1 MNLDRFDVGFGYE
14 KIFNLTEM
22 QLTRR
27 TILHS
32 ATALAGF
39 GILSSKQ
46 GHTQLSSSI
55 DLQNPEDNV
64 VAFAKLAGSL
74 KPESVHYFYSGTIYG
89 MTPEESHALF
99 DYSGV
104 MKFVWKPIGD
114 NSYHYRMFDIGY
126 FSDLLTG
133 SPLDDFKNPYTNEII
148 RVLQPRAGP
157 YDFSAKPQLLDW
169 RQSGDQLWISNS
181 EGIQMPNRLDPKDWP
196 LGSTGKM
203 INFRYIFGYRGELS
217 NIEDQE
223 RTNVSSLQFFSEL
236 SPWYPFLRMGQRPG
250 FNYWSLQGNKINS
263 LSDVA
268 PETLAYIEKNEPR
281 FFENDQPWTET
292 ANAYSQYMQAMEN
305 RPISDR

>member
-74 KPESVHYFYSGTIYG
+74 KPEAVHYFYSGTIYG

-104 MKFVWKPIGD
+104 MKFVWKPIGN
-114 NSYHYRMFDIGY
+114 NSYRYRMFDIGY

-133 SPLDDFKNPYTNEII
+133 EPLEEFKTPYTNETIK
-148 RVLQPRAGP
+148 VLQPRAGP
-157 YDFSAKPQLLDW
+157 YDFFA
-169 RQSGDQLWISNS
+169 
-181 EGIQMPNRLDPKDWP
+181 
-196 LGSTGKM
+196 
-203 INFRYIFGYRGELS
+203 
-217 NIEDQE
+217 
-223 RTNVSSLQFFSEL
+223 
-236 SPWYPFLRMGQRPG
+236 
-250 FNYWSLQGNKINS
+250 
-263 LSDVA
+263 
-268 PETLAYIEKNEPR
+268 
-281 FFENDQPWTET
+281 
-292 ANAYSQYMQAMEN
+292 
-305 RPISDR
+305 